1 MTLRSAWPPIR
12 RILITLP
19 VLWVVVSVVFLL
31 IHLVPGDPIQM
42 MLGDGATPADIG
54 ALRHQYGL
62 DLPLGVQYMHY
73 WAGVFRDET
82 PALEQGDLPVE
93 GALRESGDGLQVAD
107 GQRFAMTGQRCEDEQ
122 HTFCTGDILFRVH
135 GHDTTNHNA
144 VRMPERSQISK
155 IDFPPG
161 GNGRG
166 GFSREVEDVLVHL
179 CKEPPTFPWMK
190 LSGRWIETAGFE
202 PGQRVRIT
210 VEHQKL
216 IITPL

>member
-1 MTLRSAWPPIR
+1 
-12 RILITLP
+12 
-19 VLWVVVSVVFLL
+19 V
-31 IHLVPGDPIQM
+31 
-42 MLGDGATPADIG
+42 
-54 ALRHQYGL
+54 
-62 DLPLGVQYMHY
+62 
-73 WAGVFRDET
+73 
-82 PALEQGDLPVE
+82 
-93 GALRESGDGLQVAD
+93 SGDGLQVAD